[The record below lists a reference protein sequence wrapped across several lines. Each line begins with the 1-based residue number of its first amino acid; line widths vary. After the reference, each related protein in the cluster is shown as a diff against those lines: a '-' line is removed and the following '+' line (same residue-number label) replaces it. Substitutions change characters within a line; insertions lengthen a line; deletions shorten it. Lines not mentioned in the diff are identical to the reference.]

1 MLNDL
6 DITPNDPAELR
17 AVNRL
22 PADEVKSQ
30 ALLIENLKHQLAGQ
44 KRYRFGVRS
53 ESMDQLNLTFEDDEE
68 IAEAADEQAK
78 SARRARRAAPIA
90 IKADLRWSGSV
101 ATRAAAQDL
110 WQVSTGPGHPLHFWP
125 DAEGAAILEPRPFG
139 TRQQYSRTRGQ
150 TRGNRTGRTG
160 CSLVPKAVARQWPS
174 PSP

>member
-1 MLNDL
+1 MRRGFNTLAEQAEKVLELDPYTGHLFVFRGRRGDL
-6 DITPNDPAELR
+6 LKIIWWDQQGACLFSK
-17 AVNRL
+17 RL
-22 PADEVKSQ
+22 E
-30 ALLIENLKHQLAGQ
+30 

-53 ESMDQLNLTFEDDEE
+53 ESMDQLNLTFEEDEE

-90 IKADLRWSGSV
+90 IKADLRWSRSV

-139 TRQQYSRTRGQ
+139 T
-150 TRGNRTGRTG
+150 
-160 CSLVPKAVARQWPS
+160 
-174 PSP
+174 